1 MKKIYALVAV
11 CLVLA
16 SCGGNSSSS
25 NRGNSS
31 SSTAEEKCSDMTAYN
46 RGYQEGRNNKEM
58 LADCDY
64 FWEMDDD
71 GKMSKDCFCK
81 GYNKAKSE

>member
-1 MKKIYALVAV
+1 MKKIYASLVV
-11 CLVLA
+11 SLILL
-16 SCGGNSSSS
+16 SCNGSSSNSSSGSNSSSS
-25 NRGNSS
+25 S
-31 SSTAEEKCSDMTAYN
+31 EEKCSDMTAYN

-58 LADCDY
+58 MADCDY

-71 GKMSKDCFCK
+71 GKMSKECFCK